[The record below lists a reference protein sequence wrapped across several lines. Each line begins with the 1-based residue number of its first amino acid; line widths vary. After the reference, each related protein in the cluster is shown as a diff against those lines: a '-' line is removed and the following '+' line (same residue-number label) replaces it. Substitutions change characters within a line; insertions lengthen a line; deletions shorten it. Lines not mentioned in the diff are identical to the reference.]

1 MDFSI
6 GVYGAVRI
14 TDSITIYITETL
26 LVMWLVIALFVA
38 FAVVVRIKSK
48 KWEAMKKPSG
58 LQNAVEFLVTG
69 FEGMFKNSAGDTVI
83 YLAPWFFTLFAFLI
97 VANTIGVL
105 GLRPPTADWSMTFP
119 LALTSLILIQYAG
132 LRHRPKNYLKGFLKP
147 HWAVAFLFLPINLM
161 GELAKPIALSFRL
174 FGNIL
179 GGLILMSLLYTL
191 PPFVFRIGFPAFL
204 HAYFD
209 IAVGILQA
217 FIFTVI
223 SITFV
228 GLAATED

>member
-6 GVYGAVRI
+6 GVYGEVRI
-14 TDSITIYITETL
+14 TDNVTVYITETL
-26 LVMWLVIALFVA
+26 LVMWLIIALLIT
-38 FAVVVRIKSK
+38 FAVIVKIKSR
-48 KWEAMKKPSG
+48 KWDPMGKPSG
-58 LQNAVEFLVTG
+58 LQNFVEFLVSA
-69 FEGMFKNSAGDTVI
+69 FEGLFKNSAGEKVI
-83 YLAPWFFTLFAFLI
+83 YLAPWFFTLFTFLI
-97 VANTIGVL
+97 IANTIGVT

-119 LALTSLILIQYAG
+119 LALTSLVLIQYAG
-132 LRHRPKNYLKGFLKP
+132 LRHRPKNYLRGFLQP

-161 GELAKPIALSFRL
+161 GEFAKPIALSFRL

-179 GGLILMSLLYTL
+179 GGMILMSLLYGLTPL
-191 PPFVFRIGFPAFL
+191 VFRLGFPAFL

-228 GLAATED
+228 GLAAED